1 MECDWLR
8 LIRRTILKEFILRQ
22 LRLSFFV
29 HKIKGVIG
37 IVKLIHSKYG
47 YETPEWTAA
56 DARLEKW
63 LKQKKIDE
71 KRRSDNERRILLEKN
86 NYKKEGG
93 AM

>member
-1 MECDWLR
+1 MD
-8 LIRRTILKEFILRQ
+8 KKILRQ
-22 LRLSFFV
+22 LRLSFLIQ
-29 HKIKGVIG
+29 KIKGVIA

-71 KRRSDNERRILLEKN
+71 KRRSDNERRIFVQEKGVKDETDKN
-86 NYKKEGG
+86 
-93 AM
+93 

>member
-1 MECDWLR
+1 MSV
-8 LIRRTILKEFILRQ
+8 LRQ
-22 LRLSFFV
+22 PRLSFFV

-63 LKQKKIDE
+63 LKQKKEE
-71 KRRSDNERRILLEKN
+71 KRRSDERRIFVQEKGV
-86 NYKKEGG
+86 KV
-93 AM
+93 

>member
-1 MECDWLR
+1 MRIGLSSRTYEK
-8 LIRRTILKEFILRQ
+8 LIFRQ
-22 LRLSFFV
+22 LRLSFLV
-29 HKIKGVIG
+29 HKIKGVIA

-71 KRRSDNERRILLEKN
+71 KRRSDNERRIFVQKN
-86 NYKKEGG
+86 NKKEGG

>member
-1 MECDWLR
+1 MP
-8 LIRRTILKEFILRQ
+8 
-22 LRLSFFV
+22 
-29 HKIKGVIG
+29 
-37 IVKLIHSKYG
+37 KLIHSKYG

-71 KRRSDNERRILLEKN
+71 IRRSNERRILLQDN
-86 NYKKEGG
+86 NHEKEGG

>member
-1 MECDWLR
+1 MKNR
-8 LIRRTILKEFILRQ
+8 NGRQ

>member
-1 MECDWLR
+1 M
-8 LIRRTILKEFILRQ
+8 RQ

>member
-1 MECDWLR
+1 M
-8 LIRRTILKEFILRQ
+8 
-22 LRLSFFV
+22 
-29 HKIKGVIG
+29 IG

>member
-1 MECDWLR
+1 M
-8 LIRRTILKEFILRQ
+8 
-22 LRLSFFV
+22 
-29 HKIKGVIG
+29 
-37 IVKLIHSKYG
+37 KLIHSKYG